1 MTRMFVRHPIEDYA
15 KWRRV
20 YDGFETER
28 SSMGVK
34 DATVYI
40 NVDNELEITVSHDF
54 DSAGAAKAFA
64 GSDKLR
70 EAMGEAGVAGPPEI
84 WFVEQA

>member
-1 MTRMFVRHPIEDYA
+1 
-15 KWRRV
+15 
-20 YDGFETER
+20 
-28 SSMGVK
+28 MGVT
-34 DATVYI
+34 DATVYV
-40 NVDNELEITVSHDF
+40 NVDDELEITVSHDF

-70 EAMGEAGVAGPPEI
+70 DAMQQAGLAGPPEI